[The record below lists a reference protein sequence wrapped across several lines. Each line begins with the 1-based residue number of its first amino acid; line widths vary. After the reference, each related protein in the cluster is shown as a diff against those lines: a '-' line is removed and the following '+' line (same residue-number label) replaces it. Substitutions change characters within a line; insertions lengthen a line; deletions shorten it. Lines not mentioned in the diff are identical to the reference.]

1 MDSGFQWVITIAV
14 VLACIAFLVQA
25 AVSIALLRVAKRIQ
39 EKVSPL
45 ADRAQPILTT
55 TRQILE
61 ENKPRIAEVS
71 AEAVQ
76 VAKAV
81 HKHADKVGEL
91 LSDVSDRTRVRV
103 AQIERA
109 VDDTVNQVEVAG
121 DAVKSAVL
129 KPVREVNG
137 IMAGIRAAVQTYA
150 NAGRRSVDH
159 ATQDEEMFI

>member
-1 MDSGFQWVITIAV
+1 MDPAFQWVITIAV

-25 AVSIALLRVAKRIQ
+25 GVSIALLRVAKRIQ

-45 ADRAQPILTT
+45 AERAEPILTT

-71 AEAVQ
+71 TEAVLI
-76 VAKAV
+76 ARTV
-81 HKHADKVGEL
+81 HKQADRVGEL
-91 LSDVSDRTRVRV
+91 ITDVSERTRTRV
-103 AQIERA
+103 AQIENA
-109 VDDTVNQVEVAG
+109 VDNTVNQVEVAG
-121 DAVKSAVL
+121 DAVKTAVL
-129 KPVREVNG
+129 KPVREVNA